1 MNLTRDVTTQYG
13 VYACGCPMH
22 VLESSALYVTVDL
35 GLERHPIIVGIPT
48 NAFEE
53 TGQ

>member
-22 VLESSALYVTVDL
+22 VLQPLDGDHVLVDI
-35 GLERHPIIVGIPT
+35 GLERCPIYIPVPT

-53 TGQ
+53 TQ